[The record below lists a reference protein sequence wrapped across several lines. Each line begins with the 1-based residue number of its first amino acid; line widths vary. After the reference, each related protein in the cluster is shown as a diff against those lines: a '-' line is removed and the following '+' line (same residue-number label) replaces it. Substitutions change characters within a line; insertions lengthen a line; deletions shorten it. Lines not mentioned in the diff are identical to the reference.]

1 MRSDERIPN
10 VSESNEKEA
19 PVALGETVR
28 RKWQLRFRNGLAGA
42 ADKQSTTE
50 PQFEKTPPPSSS
62 SINKSL
68 EAALEGDAMPQNNS
82 SPISP

>member
-19 PVALGETVR
+19 PVAPGEAVL

-42 ADKQSTTE
+42 ADQQSTTK
-50 PQFEKTPPPSSS
+50 PQFEKIPPPSSS
-62 SINKSL
+62 STHKSL
-68 EAALEGDAMPQNNS
+68 EATPGGDAMPQNNS